1 MVFFFEFLRLSRLY
15 LFLVL
20 ICAALFPVRAHALSV
35 DHVRFGVHGEKTR
48 LVLDLSA
55 ASDFRV
61 FVLGDPYRMVI
72 DLPDFTWQA
81 GSLTA
86 PSGAGIKAVRHG
98 NLQPGISRI
107 VFDTRQPVKIS
118 GAFILPRGDG
128 KPDRLVI
135 DFAPVP
141 PSAFRREINR
151 VFGTLTGG
159 MPAAS
164 AQNNIHNQNN
174 RNEVAAAFPRPTPPR
189 QDKIP
194 LIVID
199 PGHGG
204 VDPGATG
211 ANDNFEKHVVLELA
225 RALRDKLEESGQ
237 YRVLMTREKD
247 VFIKLGD
254 RVKFARQHQADLF
267 VSIHADS
274 LERENV
280 RGASVY
286 TLSDTASD
294 AQTAKLAANENRA
307 DLIAGIDLS
316 VEDDEV
322 ANILVDL
329 AMRDTMNQS
338 RFFADKVVTTF
349 LENDVGV
356 LDTPHRYAGFAV
368 LKAPD
373 IPSVLIEAG
382 FMSNR
387 QEAEMLASPAYRN
400 KFSTN
405 VKKSI
410 DGYFEQVRKNQRS

>member
-1 MVFFFEFLRLSRLY
+1 MSRLH
-15 LFLVL
+15 LFLIL
-20 ICAALFPVRAHALSV
+20 IAALLSPARAYALSV
-35 DHVRFGVHGEKTR
+35 DHVRFGVHGDKTR
-48 LVLDLSA
+48 MVLELSA

-72 DLPDFTWQA
+72 DLPDFNWQA

-86 PSGAGIKAVRHG
+86 PVGSGVKAVRHG

-107 VFDTRQPVKIS
+107 VFDTHKPVRVA
-118 GAFILPRGDG
+118 GAFILPRSEG

-135 DFAPVP
+135 DFAQVP
-141 PSAFRREINR
+141 LSAFAKEINR
-151 VFGTLTGG
+151 VYGTLTGG
-159 MPAAS
+159 RPAAS
-164 AQNNIHNQNN
+164 AHNSNNY
-174 RNEVAAAFPRPTPPR
+174 ETASAAAPPPVPPR
-189 QDKIP
+189 KAKIP

-211 ANDNFEKHVVLELA
+211 ANDNFEKHVVLDLS
-225 RALRDKLEESGQ
+225 RALKDKLEQSGQ
-237 YRVLMTREKD
+237 YRVLMTREND
-247 VFIKLGD
+247 IFIKLSD
-254 RVKFARQHQADLF
+254 RVKFARQHGADLF
-267 VSIHADS
+267 ISIHADS
-274 LERENV
+274 LERDNV

-316 VEDDEV
+316 VEDEEV